1 MTARGPL
8 EPPTADLVAAVL
20 AVIPP
25 DCDRDT
31 WLDVG
36 MAVKASGLSNDVA
49 FALWDGWSAKAE
61 SYRER
66 DARDTWRSFKASGPV
81 TVATLFHIGKKYG
94 FRVPRKGRRAAP
106 PDAEAQRAAA
116 ELQAKRQAEREAEAA
131 ALAQRHAAAAERSR
145 NLWDKA
151 KQRPPRGGAAYLV
164 RKGVKGYGVRF
175 LPGGEVLVP
184 MRDEAGELWSVQR
197 LLPKALPAGD
207 DGQAGTDKLY
217 GPPKATRDEQLSSR
231 KTGLMHLIGKIEH
244 APVLLLGEGYATCAS
259 LHEATGRPVAVCFD
273 AGNLVHVASALRKLH
288 PQLRVLV
295 CGDDD
300 HPTEA
305 RTGKN
310 PGRVK
315 AAAAVAAAGH
325 SAAAVF
331 PVFATGTADRGKD
344 WNDLHTCG
352 PGGGLAEVA
361 RQVEAACVELLKH
374 PPGSPPS
381 TSETADAPPGQDHAQ
396 APPTSGTGD
405 VPLAGRAQAFHV
417 DDAGVWFTPRDKSGN
432 SLAPRWICSSLE
444 VIARTRGDDG
454 NGWGYLIVFRDPDG
468 NVKKW
473 AMPSSMLAGVSA
485 EWAAQLRDMG
495 LTMAA
500 GAEARNLLAEYID
513 TRRPVDRV
521 VSVDRVGWHPG
532 GVYVL
537 PSGSIGEAD
546 GRPRYVF
553 QSDAGME
560 DTFRRNGTLKQW
572 RDAVA
577 AKALHNSRLVFALA
591 SAFGG
596 PLLHP
601 AGAES
606 TIFHFRGTSSMG
618 KTTVLRGAASVWGP
632 PTFMQTWRNTDNAL
646 EGTAAQH
653 CDCTLILDE
662 FGQVES
668 RVAGEV
674 AYMLCNQQEKGR
686 STRNGFNR
694 KRRNWRVIVV
704 SSGEVSLADH
714 MAEAGK
720 RVQAGQEVRM
730 VDVPLDAGAGMG
742 GLEELHGHERAAELA
757 DAITAD
763 AARFYGTAGRAWLE
777 WLCSHHDK
785 LPARVAELLERNRAA
800 MVPEAASEQ
809 VRRVGSRFA
818 LVAAAG
824 ELATEARITGWPA
837 GHAEWAARQCF
848 NAWLSARGHLDNG
861 EEVAMLR
868 QVRAFIEKN
877 GDALFTWLQR
887 SSDDHRPSTPLRAG
901 FKRWVDAEG
910 KPLKMDAA
918 TDYTERYTAG
928 RAVDG
933 AVTEYLVLAEA
944 FRRDVCKGF
953 DATAVANVLRHRGHL
968 KHEAD
973 RLTMKHRLPG
983 IGHASVYHVLPSILA
998 DDGGSR

>member
-116 ELQAKRQAEREAEAA
+116 ELQAKRQAERDAEAA

-361 RQVEAACVELLKH
+361 RQVEAACVELLKQRAPEPGQQQPNEPAQAGAAEGAADD
-374 PPGSPPS
+374 PP
-381 TSETADAPPGQDHAQ
+381 ADAPGSSRRDPF
-396 APPTSGTGD
+396 T
-405 VPLAGRAQAFHV
+405 LNEK
-417 DDAGVWFTPRDKSGN
+417 GVWFTAMDAEGN
-432 SLAPRWICSSLE
+432 TKPPRWLCAPLA
-444 VIARTRGDDG
+444 VTARTRADDG
-454 NGWGYLIVFRDPDG
+454 NAWGMLLEFADPDG
-468 NVKKW
+468 SQKTW
-473 AMPSSMLAGVSA
+473 AMPSSMLSGEGA
-485 EWAAQLRDMG
+485 EWAARLRDMG
-495 LTMAA
+495 LTMAP
-500 GAEARNLLAEYID
+500 GTQARNLVAQYLD
-513 TRRPVDRV
+513 TRRPVGRV

-553 QSDAGME
+553 QSDGGME

-572 RDAVA
+572 RDGVA

-591 SAFGG
+591 SAFAGPVLGLAGVESGG
-596 PLLHP
+596 
-601 AGAES
+601 
-606 TIFHFRGTSSMG
+606 IHFRSNSGFG
-618 KTTVLRGAASVWGP
+618 KTTTLKTAASVWGRP
-632 PTFMQTWRNTDNAL
+632 SFMQGWRATANSL
-646 EGTAAQH
+646 EGTAVQH

-662 FGQVES
+662 LGTLTEGA
-668 RVAGEV
+668 AGEV
-674 AYMLCNQQEKGR
+674 AYMLSNGQEKGR
-686 STRNGFNR
+686 STRNGLNR
-694 KRRNWRVIVV
+694 KRRTWRLLFL
-704 SSGEVSLADH
+704 SSGEISLADH
-714 MAEAGK
+714 MAAAGK
-720 RVQAGQEVRM
+720 RVHAGQEVRM
-730 VDVPLDAGAGMG
+730 VDVPMDAGAGMG
-742 GLEELHGHERAAELA
+742 GFEELHGHARAEALA

-785 LPARVAELLERNRAA
+785 MPERLAELLQRNRDA
-800 MVPEAASEQ
+800 MVPEAAAQQ
-809 VRRVGSRFA
+809 VRRVGTRFA

-918 TDYTERYTAG
+918 TDYTERYTTG